1 MQEIREKLPLDAKLL
16 SEAIIELN
24 ISARNVSIYPE
35 DHPSIEKT
43 INKVHELLQK
53 LFEIRSSITL
63 AVAKDTLIIDHH
75 YLDKKNPVYKEFAL
89 ALFNLGIAFV
99 TFFSGLTK
107 EEIINFHKIITS
119 KKDEI
124 EAAGGMM
131 KAMEDKK
138 VVNIQVS
145 LIDYSVF
152 HAVEDHDGNGENASA
167 KENVWETFVYGLL
180 EGRLS
185 EKDDEVKHLDSIPP
199 DKLAALIN
207 RALPD
212 KSKQETYDRVI
223 TSYLRKTSDARRNKG
238 ESFTRFLKFID
249 GLKPS
254 LKKQFLSGAFNFM
267 SVDSAYAEEILSQ
280 LSTDNLLTILQQIN
294 EQDAYI
300 PPQLKGLLEKFSK
313 LKGVEQFPS
322 VSPDREYFN
331 DDGIVDDIQ
340 IDLESFK
347 LLADTKNQSYV
358 STDYQGEI
366 DAIVSTDFNGTECS
380 DRHEMEQAFDNRYL
394 DSYALDIYLELL
406 NSDVIQQAD
415 FRMFA
420 EKLKEMADLFLE
432 KGEYR
437 EVASIYNIML
447 HHSSG
452 PFQDEALKMLA
463 WMNSESFIRKTLW
476 SFRTMG
482 RKYRDEAIELSLAF
496 GEQIVPHMINAL
508 VEETSQSSRKFLMTI
523 LSKLGKSVVRE
534 AKIKLDDS
542 RWYTIRNMIILFREC
557 NAVEEIDTIKK
568 LCSHTHVKVALEA
581 LRTLLHFEVPEA
593 FTYLAPYLR
602 SNNLYIRD
610 RAIVLAG
617 AYKIRESVPILLE
630 LLRRKETIEKVFT
643 KKIPIVKAL
652 ASIGDT
658 SALPSLIDIFN
669 MKSFLFKSALE
680 ELKIEII
687 RTLTEYPH
695 NAAKPLIDLG
705 LASKN
710 KVIHSECLRITKL
723 LKKRKQWK
731 EN

>member
-1 MQEIREKLPLDAKLL
+1 MQEVREKLPLDAKLL

-63 AVAKDTLIIDHH
+63 AVAKDTLIVDHH

-99 TFFSGLTK
+99 TFFSGLKK

-131 KAMEDKK
+131 KALEDRKII
-138 VVNIQVS
+138 NIQVS
-145 LIDYSVF
+145 LIDYSAF
-152 HAVEDHDGNGENASA
+152 HPVDGNDGSGENATT

-180 EGRLS
+180 EGRLA
-185 EKDDEVKHLDSIPP
+185 EKNDEVKHLDMIPP

-254 LKKQFLSGAFNFM
+254 LKKQFLSGTFNFM
-267 SVDSAYAEEILSQ
+267 SVDSGYAEEILSQ

-300 PPQLKGLLEKFSK
+300 PPQLKSLLEKFSK
-313 LKGVEQFPS
+313 LKGVEQPS
-322 VSPDREYFN
+322 SGSPDIEFFS

-340 IDLESFK
+340 IDLESLK
-347 LLADTKNQSYV
+347 LFAESETGSYI
-358 STDYQGEI
+358 SADYQGEI
-366 DAIVSTDFNGTECS
+366 DAIVSTDFNGSERS
-380 DRHEMEQAFDNRYL
+380 DLQEMERVFDNRYL
-394 DSYALDIYLELL
+394 DSYALDVYIELL
-406 NSDVIQQAD
+406 NSDVIQPED
-415 FRMFA
+415 FGRFV

-437 EVASIYNIML
+437 EVASIYSVML

-452 PFQDEALKMLA
+452 PFQDDALKMLS
-463 WMNSESFIRKTLW
+463 WMNSGNFVQRVLW

-482 RKYRDEAIELSLAF
+482 RKYRDEAVELSLSF
-496 GEQIVPHMINAL
+496 GEAIVPHMVEAL
-508 VEETSQSSRKFLMTI
+508 IEETSQSTRKFLMTI
-523 LSKLGKSVVRE
+523 LSKLGRSVIRE
-534 AKIKLDDS
+534 AKKKLEDN

-557 NAVEEIDTIKK
+557 NAVEEIDTIRE
-568 LCSHTHVKVALEA
+568 LCAHTNVKVGLEA
-581 LRTLLHFEVPEA
+581 VRTLLHFEAPDVS
-593 FTYLAPYLR
+593 TYLAPYLQ

-617 AYKIRESVPILLE
+617 AYKIKASVPILLE
-630 LLRRKETIEKVFT
+630 LLHRKEAIEKVFT
-643 KKIPIVKAL
+643 QKIPIVKAL
-652 ASIGDT
+652 ASIGDP
-658 SALPSLIDIFN
+658 SAIPSLIDIFN

-687 RTLTEYPH
+687 RTVAGYPRD
-695 NAAKPLIDLG
+695 AAMPLIELG

-710 KVIHSECLRITKL
+710 KVIHSECTRIVQL
-723 LKKRKQWK
+723 YKKQEQWK
-731 EN
+731 KD